1 MGIAKEAFFLLG
13 KLSLTKNFEG
23 LNVLQLGR
31 QSGIVSTRQ
40 ISKISKRLK
49 LNLPHPMPTGTGFY
63 RNYPEGD
70 ELFRFL
76 GFTSIDS
83 LDVTDYE
90 GANVIADL
98 NLPISSE
105 LQKSYDLVYDG
116 GTSEHVFNQLEVLS
130 NVHKLLKVGGIIVHN
145 TPANNLL
152 DHGYVQPSPNF
163 YLEYYAANDYELVQ
177 GYLIESTWDFFRKRR
192 IFKYDKLAYNYLSY
206 GGHWNSRMLQNWFAF
221 RKTEESTY
229 GKFPQ
234 QARYTELLYLKSNP
248 KPSESSTYIKLRDF
262 FRKNPKLMF
271 FVLQTKHWALK
282 VLDLPNRYFS
292 RRRPKTVYKV

>member
-23 LNVLQLGR
+23 LKVLQLGR

-49 LNLPHPMPTGTGFY
+49 LNLPHPIPTGTGFY
-63 RNYPEGD
+63 RNYPKGD

-98 NLPISSE
+98 NLPISSK
-105 LQKSYDLVYDG
+105 LQKTYDLVYDG

-234 QARYTELLYLKSNP
+234 QARYTDLLYLKSNP
-248 KPSESSTYIKLRDF
+248 QPSESSTYIKLRDF

-282 VLDLPNRYFS
+282 ALDLPNRYFS